1 MNGMKGPS
9 FTILRAAVL
18 TLAVA
23 GCSEF
28 DVTSLKDNASGDE
41 PAPDTGEFPTDT
53 GFVPP
58 PDGVPLGQLSHD
70 RVDLG
75 VVCGDRIETV
85 TLNSIGDGPLT
96 VTMVQA
102 SGAGWALSHADLPAI
117 LEPGQTFE
125 VHVQGSGDSEDGT
138 LTIQTDE
145 DGGTNLD
152 IPMTA
157 TRDQPPVVTITRPTA
172 DSVLSPDADYSFEAM
187 VSDDVDT
194 PDTLT
199 VQWRSSVDGELSTGP
214 VSPDG
219 MAVMGWT
226 SVDQTSGDHRVEIEV
241 QDSCGNTALDSVGF
255 CQNEGYTED
264 SLDLA
269 SWHFEG
275 TALWDTTNE
284 WVELTGPF
292 TAQAGTAFQTSAAV
306 TSDNVVIE
314 FEFYASGGS
323 GADGISLTAL
333 DVDRMTSFVGG
344 SGGGLGYLGLPGWS
358 IEIDTYH
365 NGHDPTSQDHLSFHV
380 DGNVGSPAAWVALP
394 DMEDGAWHS
403 AAIAVVGNHVVVAID
418 GTTYMD
424 TTIDGLI
431 PFSAYVG
438 FSAATGSLT
447 NYHLIDALA
456 VEGFVCDD

>member
-1 MNGMKGPS
+1 MFAYKREPVGAQALVSAGLGEHNERYEG
-9 FTILRAAVL
+9 
-18 TLAVA
+18 TLSHYSPCRTDTVVA

-41 PAPDTGEFPTDT
+41 PAPDTGDPYRYRLSCRHQTVFP
-53 GFVPP
+53 
-58 PDGVPLGQLSHD
+58 GQLSHD

-85 TLNSIGDGPLT
+85 TLNSIGDGPLDGDDGSS
-96 VTMVQA
+96 QWCWL
-102 SGAGWALSHADLPAI
+102 GAQSRGSSAT

-145 DGGTNLD
+145 DGGTNLNL
-152 IPMTA
+152 PMTA
-157 TRDQPPVVTITRPTA
+157 TPDQPPVVTITRPTA

-199 VQWRSSVDGELSTGP
+199 VQWRSSVDGDLSTGP

-333 DVDRMTSFVGG
+333 DVDRMSSFVGG
-344 SGGGLGYLGLPGWS
+344 SGGGLGYLGLPVGRLRS
-358 IEIDTYH
+358 TPTTTDTIR
-365 NGHDPTSQDHLSFHV
+365 PRRTTSRS
-380 DGNVGSPAAWVALP
+380 
-394 DMEDGAWHS
+394 M
-403 AAIAVVGNHVVVAID
+403 
-418 GTTYMD
+418 
-424 TTIDGLI
+424 
-431 PFSAYVG
+431 
-438 FSAATGSLT
+438 
-447 NYHLIDALA
+447 
-456 VEGFVCDD
+456 